1 MAIKFQ
7 FCGIAVFALCIFFT
21 SGFAQDSTLL
31 RKNKELIT
39 RYIEIVVNGHDLSKK
54 GDFFKA
60 DYIWHTMDG
69 REVNSSLDS
78 GHTAILR
85 WLFNAIPDVRYT
97 IDRIEAGG
105 EMVGVSAT
113 GTGLANR
120 EMFGLTAGKRRV
132 RFTQM
137 FIYRIKDGKIVD
149 QWEVVDSDAITAQ
162 LH

>member
-1 MAIKFQ
+1 MAINYQ
-7 FCGIAVFALCIFFT
+7 FRGITVLALCAFLT
-21 SGFAQDSTLL
+21 SGLAQDSILL

-39 RYIEIVVNGHDLSKK
+39 RYIDIVINGHDLSKK
-54 GDFFKA
+54 GDFFKT

-69 REVNSSLDS
+69 RDVNSSRDS

-85 WLFNAIPDVRYT
+85 WLFSAIPDVHYT
-97 IDRIEAGG
+97 IDKIEAGG

-113 GTGLANR
+113 GSGIANR
-120 EMFGLTAGKRRV
+120 EMFGLTAGKRKV

-137 FIYRIKDGKIVD
+137 FIYRIKDGKITE